1 MNKEEQ
7 EKFIELAAHFIVQ
20 RRYDLMMRKF
30 KPYFTIF
37 LILSLLCLLA
47 PANNKLVALVYLV
60 LVSITV
66 IAWIKSYRD
75 AKREGNEEW
84 EKLSKELPDN
94 TEITQTEFLYN
105 LWKGNI

>member
-1 MNKEEQ
+1 MNNE
-7 EKFIELAAHFIVQ
+7 EKFIELAAHFIIQ
-20 RRYDLMMRKF
+20 RRSDLMMKKF
-30 KPYFTIF
+30 KPYLTIF

-47 PANNKLVALVYLV
+47 PANKLVALVYLV
-60 LVSITV
+60 LISITV

-75 AKREGNEEW
+75 AKRESNEEW
-84 EKLSKELPDN
+84 GKLSKELPDN